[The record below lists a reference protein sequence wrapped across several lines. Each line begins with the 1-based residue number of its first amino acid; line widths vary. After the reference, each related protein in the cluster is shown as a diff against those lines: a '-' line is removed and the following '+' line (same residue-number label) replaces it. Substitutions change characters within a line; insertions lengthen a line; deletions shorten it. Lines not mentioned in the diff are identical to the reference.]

1 MFISANSWIET
12 VRRGKVSEV
21 VKSVKV
27 VAVKRNRYTE
37 LRVTIPSEL
46 AKMLGIKP
54 GDTLLVRT
62 VELEINGIKVK
73 ALAYYKP

>member
-1 MFISANSWIET
+1 M
-12 VRRGKVSEV
+12 SEV

-27 VAVKRNRYTE
+27 IAVKRNRYTE
-37 LRVTIPSEL
+37 LRVTIPSGL
-46 AKMLGIKP
+46 ARALGIKP

-62 VELEINGIKVK
+62 VELEINGNKVK

>member
-1 MFISANSWIET
+1 M
-12 VRRGKVSEV
+12 GEV

-27 VAVKRNRYTE
+27 VAVKRNKYTE

-46 AKMLGIKP
+46 AKTLGIKP
-54 GDTLLVRT
+54 GDTLLVRA
-62 VELEINGIKVK
+62 VELEINGNKVK

>member
-1 MFISANSWIET
+1 MA
-12 VRRGKVSEV
+12 V

-27 VAVKRNRYTE
+27 VAVKKRDRYTE

-46 AKMLGIKP
+46 ARALDIKP
-54 GDTLLVRT
+54 GDTLLVRA
-62 VELEINGIKVK
+62 VELEINSSKVR